1 MTVRIFHPSLDL
13 GIFFLPGRVRETAQ
27 VVQVDRSSLC
37 RTEMA
42 PMSMSTDDD
51 GHFFN
56 DPTFSVKQSSPA
68 STKSFDVC
76 LFGWFRKSVNI
87 VVCFQGFLSLIAE
100 YSDSSSFS
108 PSSSFFGRCCCRRR
122 RPLLCRRRRRR
133 RRRRRLFSDDSYLH
147 WITAN
152 CLSSPPRNETKRK
165 EESEANFVV

>member
-108 PSSSFFGRCCCRRR
+108 PSSFFGRCCCRRR

>member
-13 GIFFLPGRVRETAQ
+13 GIFFLPGRIRETAQ

-37 RTEMA
+37 RTEIA

-122 RPLLCRRRRRR
+122 
-133 RRRRRLFSDDSYLH
+133 SASS
-147 WITAN
+147 
-152 CLSSPPRNETKRK
+152 LSPSSSLPSPSAASTFFQMTDGLSWE
-165 EESEANFVV
+165 VD